1 MIFAATNKTN
11 CLMKETTRSTA
22 AQISAAACPADT
34 NATSLAVNHN
44 QTYVCSNFPYMF
56 VHNTMHAVGKR

>member
-1 MIFAATNKTN
+1 
-11 CLMKETTRSTA
+11 MKETTRSTA